1 MRLTVKRLLPACL
14 LTAATIAG
22 LQHPA
27 AATPGSAGLGQ
38 AARQQARAAG
48 VPTVVLTFDDGTA
61 DHLAVAKMLSRRGLK
76 GTFYVSSG
84 RLGKRGYLSVAA
96 LRAIAKQG
104 HEIGGHTL
112 QHPHLPEMFD
122 AAQQTQICDDRRTLL
137 KMGFAVRSFAYPFGA
152 LDEAS
157 KRIAMSCGYNSA
169 RDINGLYRP
178 DSCRACP
185 VTETI
190 PPADLAAV
198 RATSQTRLPRT
209 ARTLREFVTRAQRE
223 GGPGMVTFVFHEI
236 KNEPRDKYATAP
248 KEFAAFIDWVAQQ
261 RKAKKIDVRTL
272 GDLVG
277 GSVSPVP

>member
-14 LTAATIAG
+14 LTTASIAG

-27 AATPGSAGLGQ
+27 AA
-38 AARQQARAAG
+38 AADLAVSARASG

-61 DHLAVAKMLSRRGLK
+61 DHLAAAGMLSRRGLK
-76 GTFYVSSG
+76 GTFYVNSG
-84 RLGKRGYLSVAA
+84 RLGRRGFLSVAA
-96 LRAIAKQG
+96 LRAIAKEG

-112 QHPHLPEMFD
+112 HHPHLSETFD
-122 AAQQTQICDDRRTLL
+122 ATQQTEICDDRRALL
-137 KMGFAVRSFAYPFGA
+137 KMGFAVRSFAYPFGDF
-152 LDEAS
+152 DES
-157 KRIAMSCGYNSA
+157 GERIAMSCGYNSA

-190 PPADLAAV
+190 PPADPAAV

-223 GGPGMVTFVFHEI
+223 DDPGMVTFVFHEI
-236 KNEPRDKYATAP
+236 KNDPRDQYATAP
-248 KEFAAFIDWVAQQ
+248 KEFAAFVDWLAQQ
-261 RKAKKIDVRTL
+261 RKAKKIEVKTMGDV
-272 GDLVG
+272 VG
-277 GSVSPVP
+277 GDVSPVS

>member
-1 MRLTVKRLLPACL
+1 M
-14 LTAATIAG
+14 
-22 LQHPA
+22 
-27 AATPGSAGLGQ
+27 AGLGQ
-38 AARQQARAAG
+38 AAQQQARAAG

-122 AAQQTQICDDRRTLL
+122 AAQQAQICDDRRTLL

-152 LDEAS
+152 ADEAS

-185 VTETI
+185 VAETI

-209 ARTLREFVTRAQRE
+209 ARTLREFVTRAERE